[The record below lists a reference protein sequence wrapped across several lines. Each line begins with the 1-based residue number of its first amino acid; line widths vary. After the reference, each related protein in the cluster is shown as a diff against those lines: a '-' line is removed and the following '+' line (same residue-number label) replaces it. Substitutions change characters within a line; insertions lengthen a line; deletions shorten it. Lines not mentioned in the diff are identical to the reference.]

1 MAHGVGKMIALIQR
15 VRRSSVTVE
24 GKEVARIG
32 PGMTVLLGVFRED
45 TEEEIARLLKK
56 LPHLRIFADE
66 EGKMNRSLVEIGGE
80 ALVVSQFTLAGSVKK
95 GRRPSFD
102 RAMPPAEA
110 ERLYERFCEELER
123 LVPVKRGV
131 FGATMEVEI
140 LNDGPVTFILDSR
153 EL

>member
-1 MAHGVGKMIALIQR
+1 MIALIQR

-32 PGMTVLLGVFRED
+32 PGMTVLLGVLWED

-110 ERLYERFCEELER
+110 EWLYERFCEELER
-123 LVPVKRGV
+123 FVPVKRGV